1 MYRWD
6 GCRSGFQT
14 RAYDRLPRPNTE
26 PNLLDTDT
34 RRKTLLRFFQ
44 YNPTAR
50 NIPSTQKPYSSKG
63 QKMVH
68 SNQISHGLPE
78 KVHHKR

>member
-6 GCRSGFQT
+6 GRRSGIET

-50 NIPSTQKPYSSKG
+50 NMKPVPTG
-63 QKMVH
+63 FIAFETPDE
-68 SNQISHGLPE
+68 N
-78 KVHHKR
+78 